1 MSRVESLYM
10 KEQRGLGEQIVT
22 KGKEGHSA
30 IVTRIIY
37 MGHDFMIYC
46 TQQDNFKNEREC

>member
-1 MSRVESLYM
+1 M

-37 MGHDFMIYC
+37 MGHDFMVYC
-46 TQQDNFKNEREC
+46 TQQDNFKNEREG

>member
-1 MSRVESLYM
+1 MSRMEPLYL

-22 KGKEGHSA
+22 KVKEGHSA
-30 IVTRIIY
+30 VISGIIY
-37 MGHDFMIYC
+37 MGYDFMIYC